1 MTRLKGYF
9 LLVFIALNG
18 FSLKAFAQQPTQLTL
33 KQGAPTTYTVVKGDT
48 LWDISAMY
56 LNNPWLWPQLWD
68 INSEIE
74 NPHLIYP
81 GDQLY
86 LVWNNGKP
94 QLKFKPKVTLSPKV
108 RKVKKQPVPI
118 VEQGLVMP
126 YLQSD
131 RLINKEVLATSS
143 KVIGD
148 SEGHQYITQQDVL
161 YFTGH
166 HTQAQWGVYR
176 PASEFERD
184 KEVLVAL
191 RLIATGELVRSDE
204 TISTLRI
211 KEQSQEVVQNDIVLP
226 LVDIESLKLTTTF
239 FPHPAPERANARI
252 LGALEGSQYYAQGQV
267 VVLNQGGEDGLKQG
281 CMFEVYNTG
290 SHVFGSQG
298 QFSYEKKW
306 FDKGMLLPSKKVGEL
321 MVIRPYDKFSLAL
334 ITRSQTAFNQD
345 VMALSPLVANA
356 ALPLSS
362 DTDN

>member
-9 LLVFIALNG
+9 FLVFIALNC
-18 FSLKAFAQQPTQLTL
+18 FASKTFAQQPTQLAI

-68 INSEIE
+68 INSDIE

-86 LVWNNGKP
+86 LVWKNGKP
-94 QLKFKPKVTLSPKV
+94 QLKFKPKVILSPKV
-108 RKVKKQPVPI
+108 RKVKKQAVPV
-118 VEQGLVMP
+118 VDQGLVMP

-131 RLINKEVLATSS
+131 RLISKSVLATSS
-143 KVIGD
+143 KVLGD

-166 HTQAQWGVYR
+166 HTQTQWGVYR
-176 PASEFERD
+176 PASEFELD

-191 RLIATGELVRSDE
+191 RLIALGELVRSEE
-204 TISTLRI
+204 TLSELRI
-211 KEQSQEVVQNDIVLP
+211 KEQSQEVMQNDIVLP
-226 LVDIESLKLTTTF
+226 LVAIDSLKLTTTF
-239 FPHPAPERANARI
+239 FPHPAPNNVNARI
-252 LGALEGSQYYAQGQV
+252 LGALEGSQYFAQGQV
-267 VVLNQGGEDGLKQG
+267 VVLNQGEEAGLKQG
-281 CMFEVYNTG
+281 CMFEVYQTG

-298 QFSYEKKW
+298 EFSYEKKW
-306 FDKGMLLPSKKVGEL
+306 FDKGMQLPSNKVGEL

-345 VMALSPLVANA
+345 VMALSPLAANA
-356 ALPLSS
+356 AQPLSS
-362 DTDN
+362 DTDD